1 MKAGHAL
8 ALVAAASLGLGA
20 CASPPTAVREYILH
34 PVAAEGSPSS
44 SVATP
49 DVAAPPPAHES
60 GPIVAVGPIV
70 IPAYLR
76 RSTIVTREAE
86 QRVETSE
93 RHQWAEALDAGFARV
108 LAENLA
114 VQIPTNRV
122 AALPWPVRTP
132 PEYEVSVS
140 VQRFEH
146 DAEGVSLEAR
156 WVLSSTASET
166 PSHGPI
172 ATRSARIRETV
183 PDDGYPAIVD
193 AMSRSIRVLG
203 NDIAAE
209 IRAHRVAT
217 APETP

>member
-1 MKAGHAL
+1 MRTGHAL

-114 VQIPTNRV
+114 VPAAQEASKRLLEDEGRFIDMAASNLFLTEEHQIFDLR
-122 AALPWPVRTP
+122 
-132 PEYEVSVS
+132 
-140 VQRFEH
+140 
-146 DAEGVSLEAR
+146 
-156 WVLSSTASET
+156 
-166 PSHGPI
+166 
-172 ATRSARIRETV
+172 
-183 PDDGYPAIVD
+183 
-193 AMSRSIRVLG
+193 
-203 NDIAAE
+203 
-209 IRAHRVAT
+209 
-217 APETP
+217 